1 MAEVIVI
8 VLTAAIVF
16 LTLVVCY
23 FIDQVITAINIIK
36 MNKRENNSKK

>member
-1 MAEVIVI
+1 MTFSEVII
-8 VLTAAIVF
+8 ATAASVF

-23 FIDQVITAINIIK
+23 FIDQVMTAIDIIK

>member
-1 MAEVIVI
+1 MFSEVII
-8 VLTAAIVF
+8 VTAASVF

-23 FIDQVITAINIIK
+23 FIDQVMTAIDIIK